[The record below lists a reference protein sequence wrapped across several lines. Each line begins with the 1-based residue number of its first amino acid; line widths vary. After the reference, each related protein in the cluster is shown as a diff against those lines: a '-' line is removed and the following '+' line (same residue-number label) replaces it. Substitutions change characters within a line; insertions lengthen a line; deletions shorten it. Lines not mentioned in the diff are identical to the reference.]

1 MERELPSQV
10 KAIQARWQAEAKALA
25 LAQRDERALWNQFRA
40 ACDAVFDARQSKRKE
55 EDGRKNEH
63 RRGLQELCAQLEQL
77 ARAADK
83 DDQEIR
89 RVLRDL
95 QDQWKHK
102 AGAASPELR
111 ELESRYT
118 KAKAAVE
125 AMLSA
130 RVRSREAA
138 VWQTLAAKERL
149 CEELDLLLRS
159 GAGAAPLEAMPVE
172 TQSAA
177 ARERWAALP
186 ALPAAWEKR
195 MLARRDA
202 ALLALSDAEAA
213 GKYLAR
219 MEQGAASRRQA
230 LLELELSLGLESP
243 PELQPQRLALQVKQL
258 KERFSGAAGA
268 GAVTAGERALAW
280 CAQAG
285 VAEALDRQRC
295 ERILAKIE
303 QTR

>member
-1 MERELPSQV
+1 
-10 KAIQARWQAEAKALA
+10 
-25 LAQRDERALWNQFRA
+25 
-40 ACDAVFDARQSKRKE
+40 
-55 EDGRKNEH
+55 
-63 RRGLQELCAQLEQL
+63 
-77 ARAADK
+77 
-83 DDQEIR
+83 
-89 RVLRDL
+89 
-95 QDQWKHK
+95 
-102 AGAASPELR
+102 
-111 ELESRYT
+111 
-118 KAKAAVE
+118 
-125 AMLSA
+125 MLSA

-149 CEELDLLLRS
+149 CEELELLLRS
-159 GAGAAPLEAMPVE
+159 GVGAAPVEAMPAE
-172 TQSAA
+172 AQSAA

-186 ALPAAWEKR
+186 ALPAAWEKK

-202 ALLALSDAEAA
+202 ALLALTDAEAA

-268 GAVTAGERALAW
+268 GAATAGEHVLAW

-285 VAEALDRQRC
+285 VAEALGPAALRADSRENRANALSYPAPVFSRAPQAGYRPRYFLESARKLSTAWKLTEPC
-295 ERILAKIE
+295 TCSLGALAD
-303 QTR
+303 